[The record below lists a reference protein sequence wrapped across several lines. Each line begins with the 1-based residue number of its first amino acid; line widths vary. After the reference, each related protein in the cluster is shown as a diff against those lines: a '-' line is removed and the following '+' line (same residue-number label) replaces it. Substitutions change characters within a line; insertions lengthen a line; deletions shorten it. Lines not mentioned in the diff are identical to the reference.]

1 MKMKMDFSLKELER
15 QFSLCIRCKQC
26 TYGNWPKNLP
36 ICPIYDKYK
45 FFTYC
50 GGGIIYLARAILL
63 DLIERENY
71 NEVLKIISKCT
82 SCGYCGQP
90 CKLVEVA
97 PPYQDVT
104 DLIRLLKVD
113 LVKKGVYLS
122 EEHKEVIN
130 RVKEL
135 KRPFLVS
142 SEEKERLRSLKSKV
156 PNKGEILIFSGCIPS
171 YKDIENIDSV
181 INLLNR
187 AKINYHV
194 MDDEWCCGS
203 PLLDLG
209 SVDGIAELA
218 EHNLEAIKVM
228 KVSKVVFL
236 CPHCQEAFQNIYTQ
250 VTKKELDFE
259 SIFITKYLKELIDKN
274 VLKPSKSLPYKVTY
288 HDPCY
293 LGRYLGDF
301 ESARGILNRM
311 PQIKFVEM
319 DRIKEENYCCGGG
332 GGAKILDKDNA
343 MAIGHERAKEFKKTG
358 AEVLV
363 TACPLCKSQ
372 FRDVGKSEGNGMTVK
387 DVVEIL
393 KESLD

>member
-1 MKMKMDFSLKELER
+1 MY
-15 QFSLCIRCKQC
+15 QF
-26 TYGNWPKNLP
+26 
-36 ICPIYDKYK
+36 
-45 FFTYC
+45 
-50 GGGIIYLARAILL
+50 
-63 DLIERENY
+63 
-71 NEVLKIISKCT
+71 
-82 SCGYCGQP
+82 GYCGQT

-104 DLIRLLKVD
+104 DLIKLLKID
-113 LVKKGVYLS
+113 LVKKGVFLS

-130 RVKEL
+130 GIKEH
-135 KRPFLVS
+135 KHPFLVS

-156 PNKGEILIFSGCIPS
+156 PNKGEVLIFSGCIPS
-171 YKDIENIDSV
+171 YKNVENIDSV
-181 INLLNR
+181 INILNK

-218 EHNLEAIKVM
+218 EHNLEAIKVR

-236 CPHCQEAFQNIYTQ
+236 CPHCQETFQNIYPQATR
-250 VTKKELDFE
+250 KELDFE

-274 VLKPSKSLPYKVTY
+274 VLKPSKSLPYKISY

-301 ESARGILNRM
+301 ESARGIFNKIPRINL
-311 PQIKFVEM
+311 VEM
-319 DRIKEENYCCGGG
+319 ERNKEESYCCGAG
-332 GGAKILDKDNA
+332 GGAGILDHDNSVAICQERMKD
-343 MAIGHERAKEFKKTG
+343 FKKTG

-363 TACPLCKSQ
+363 TSCPLCKSQ
-372 FRDVGKSEGNGMTVK
+372 FRNVGKNEGNGITVK
-387 DVVEIL
+387 DVVEL
-393 KESLD
+393 LRESVN